1 MADKLK
7 EIPAKILEWWNKFT
21 TRQKSIIV
29 GAAAVVI
36 FAFAIIM
43 YVMSKPQYVRLIT
56 CETTSQASEIIDTL
70 DSAGIAHKES
80 NDGLKIDVES
90 SQQSAANLALGSAG
104 YVPDALDLNDYLG
117 GSMSTTATDKER
129 LYNSYLEKYI
139 TQTIE
144 AQSAVK
150 SAKVHLSFP
159 KDNGTLAA
167 QKEEASAF
175 IQLELDGTFTSAN
188 AAALA
193 KCVATWLRNDTTA
206 NITIMDTDSNLLFAG
221 GDDYS
226 TAGIANSMQEL
237 QNQAESMIANQVK
250 KVLLGTKQYN
260 DAAVTSHLSMDF
272 SDYKETVK
280 EYYANSGRDEGMLS
294 HEETYESENTNDG
307 GGVPG
312 TTSNGESGNTT
323 YVSPDSSNSSSSTS
337 ETSRD
342 YLPNESI
349 KDTVTPAG
357 GINYTN
363 SSISIAAI
371 TYKEIH
377 YEDVKRQGLL
387 DGTTWDEYKSQNSA
401 DTKMTVDQDMY
412 SLVANATGINE
423 SNITIIAYESPI
435 FYDKESSPVT
445 AQNVLSVLMLLLI
458 LGLLAFVILH
468 SMRTRQAVQQEE
480 EVSVENM
487 LQSTPE
493 AELEDIDVESKSETR
508 KMIEKQAEQEDLEDI
523 GYNEKSEIRVLI
535 EKFVDENP
543 ESAAALLRNWL
554 NEDWN

>member
-1 MADKLK
+1 
-7 EIPAKILEWWNKFT
+7 
-21 TRQKSIIV
+21 
-29 GAAAVVI
+29 
-36 FAFAIIM
+36 
-43 YVMSKPQYVRLIT
+43 
-56 CETTSQASEIIDTL
+56 
-70 DSAGIAHKES
+70 
-80 NDGLKIDVES
+80 
-90 SQQSAANLALGSAG
+90 
-104 YVPDALDLNDYLG
+104 
-117 GSMSTTATDKER
+117 
-129 LYNSYLEKYI
+129 
-139 TQTIE
+139 
-144 AQSAVK
+144 
-150 SAKVHLSFP
+150 
-159 KDNGTLAA
+159 
-167 QKEEASAF
+167 
-175 IQLELDGTFTSAN
+175 
-188 AAALA
+188 
-193 KCVATWLRNDTTA
+193 
-206 NITIMDTDSNLLFAG
+206 
-221 GDDYS
+221 
-226 TAGIANSMQEL
+226 
-237 QNQAESMIANQVK
+237 MIANQVK

-272 SDYKETVK
+272 SNYEETVK
-280 EYYANSGRDEGMLS
+280 EYYANSDRTEGMLS

-323 YVSPDSSNSSSSTS
+323 YVSPDSNNSSSSTS

-349 KDTVTPAG
+349 TNTVTPAG

-371 TYKEIH
+371 TYREVH

-401 DTKMTVDQDMY
+401 DTKIDVDQDMY
-412 SLVANATGINE
+412 SLVANATGISE
-423 SNITIIAYESPI
+423 DKITIIAYESPI
-435 FYDKESSPVT
+435 FYDKESKPVSV
-445 AQNVLSVLMLLLI
+445 QNILSIVMLVLI
-458 LGLLAFVILH
+458 LGLLAFVVLH

-493 AELEDIDVESKSETR
+493 SDLEDIDVESKSETR
-508 KMIEKQAEQEDLEDI
+508 KM
-523 GYNEKSEIRVLI
+523 I

>member
-7 EIPAKILEWWNKFT
+7 EIPSKILEWWNKFT
-21 TRQKSIIV
+21 TRQKSIII

-43 YVMSKPQYVRLIT
+43 YVMNKPQYVSLIT
-56 CETTSQASEIIDTL
+56 CDTTAQASEIIDTL

-80 NDGLKIDVES
+80 NDGLKIEVES
-90 SQQSAANLALGSAG
+90 SKQSAANLALGSAG
-104 YVPDALDLNDYLG
+104 YMPDELKLSDYLG
-117 GSMSTTATDKER
+117 NSMSTTATDKER

-139 TQTIE
+139 TETIE

-193 KCVATWLRNDTTA
+193 KCVAAWLRNDTTA

-226 TAGIANSMQEL
+226 SAGIANSMQEL

-260 DAAVTSHLSMDF
+260 DAAVTSHLDMDF
-272 SDYKETVK
+272 ADYEETLK
-280 EYYANSGRDEGMLS
+280 DYYANSDRTEGMLS
-294 HEETYESENTNDG
+294 HEETYDSENTNDG

-312 TTSNGESGNTT
+312 TTSNGEGGTT
-323 YVSPDSSNSSSSTS
+323 YVSPDSSNSSSTTS

-349 KDTVTPAG
+349 KNTVTPAG

-371 TYKEIH
+371 TYREIH

-387 DGTTWDEYKSQNSA
+387 DGTTWEEYKSQNSA
-401 DTKMTVDQDMY
+401 DTKLTVDQDMY

-423 SNITIIAYESPI
+423 NNITIIAYESPI

-445 AQNVLSVLMLLLI
+445 TQNVLSAIMLVLI
-458 LGLLAFVILH
+458 LGLLIFVVLH

-493 AELEDIDVESKSETR
+493 AELEDIDVEAKSETR
-508 KMIEKQAEQEDLEDI
+508 KM
-523 GYNEKSEIRVLI
+523 I